1 MNENTKEQRVR
12 KCKLVTTCCSKIDEW
27 RSGGVTVGIL
37 EDGRPYADLYCYFPQ
52 NFFHKSFN
60 EPFIQHIMGVVLE
73 RKNWTSGNPD
83 LFEPDYFCDGIPFEF
98 TIASDK
104 KRKNNFIQ
112 KYRMGQYSSE
122 DVEKEVF
129 GYVKSAVESK
139 AQKHYSVPNVH
150 LCVLCLID
158 CTSWVWDEYGSE
170 TYDLVDG
177 WREEFFSEI
186 KDRYILGKNFNNIFL
201 IFPDMFARWWV
212 WDVSTNHRSSIEL
225 SPSLIM
231 SKRVPFILEQNIFDE
246 LIQKYNLT

>member
-1 MNENTKEQRVR
+1 M
-12 KCKLVTTCCSKIDEW
+12 
-27 RSGGVTVGIL
+27 GIL

-60 EPFIQHIMGVVLE
+60 EPFIRHIMGAVLE

-83 LFEPDYFCDGIPFEF
+83 LFEPDFFCDGIPFEF

-112 KYRMGQYSSE
+112 KYRTGQYTSE

-139 AQKHYSVPNVH
+139 AQKHYSVSNVH

-158 CTSWVWDEYGSE
+158 CTSWVLDEYGSV
-170 TYDLVDG
+170 TYHLLDG
-177 WREEFFSEI
+177 RREEFFSEI
-186 KDRYILGKNFNNIFL
+186 KSRYINSSIFQNIFL
-201 IFPDMFARWWV
+201 IFPDMTAKWWV
-212 WDVSTNHRSSIEL
+212 WDVLTNNRSCVQL
-225 SPSLIM
+225 SPNQII
-231 SKRVPFILEQNIFDE
+231 SKKVPFILEQNISDE
-246 LIQKYNLT
+246 LIKKLADN